1 MRLSVNGF
9 CWNYSAYMFLHP
21 YVFYKKNAMFEVR
34 YLGLSEGRRKKLS
47 QEKEKDEAFSQR
59 DWSNVIEILSGPGV
73 KEVAPTR

>member
-1 MRLSVNGF
+1 
-9 CWNYSAYMFLHP
+9 
-21 YVFYKKNAMFEVR
+21 MFEVR